1 MSERRFGCLRRS
13 LAAIVFAVFA
23 LCAVRASLAEEA
35 WIFANEIPCGS
46 APVYGLPF
54 NRCWISNVRSFR
66 MGSVQSW
73 RLLYA
78 DSKSESE
85 VGLYSIVEARG
96 SGGLPAVVPGSS
108 MIEWIRTADA
118 LENVTAG
125 GTGWAMSGAAARE
138 PYLTFQKAGR
148 QCLAFVRNGPGQR
161 WLLGA
166 AFCRDATSP
175 IAESEAAFISD
186 AIQVRQ

>member
-1 MSERRFGCLRRS
+1 V
-13 LAAIVFAVFA
+13 ATIVFALLA
-23 LCAVRASLAEEA
+23 SCLVRASLAEET
-35 WIFANEIPCGS
+35 WVFANEIPCSS

-54 NRCWISNVRSFR
+54 NRCWISNMRSFR
-66 MGSVQSW
+66 MGNVQSW

-96 SGGLPAVVPGSS
+96 TGGLPAVAPGSS

-118 LENVTAG
+118 LKNVTAG
-125 GTGWAMSGAAARE
+125 GTGWAMSGGAARE
-138 PYLTFQKAGR
+138 PYLTFQKGGR

-175 IAESEAAFISD
+175 IAASEAAFISD

>member
-1 MSERRFGCLRRS
+1 MSERRFGGLRRG
-13 LAAIVFAVFA
+13 LATIVFALLA
-23 LCAVRASLAEEA
+23 SCLVRASLAEET
-35 WIFANEIPCGS
+35 WVFANEIPCSS

-54 NRCWISNVRSFR
+54 NRCWISNMRSFR
-66 MGSVQSW
+66 MGNVQSW

-96 SGGLPAVVPGSS
+96 SGGLPAVAPGSS

-118 LENVTAG
+118 LKNVTAG
-125 GTGWAMSGAAARE
+125 GTGWAMSGGAARE

-175 IAESEAAFISD
+175 IAASEAAFISD

>member
-1 MSERRFGCLRRS
+1 MSRKKPGHRRGS
-13 LAAIVFAVFA
+13 LATILFVLIA
-23 LCAVRASLAEEA
+23 LCAGRAGLAEEA
-35 WIFANEIPCGS
+35 WVFASEIPCSS

-54 NRCWISNVRSFR
+54 NQCWISNVRSFR
-66 MGSVQSW
+66 MGNVQSW

-85 VGLYSIVEARG
+85 VGLYSIVAARG
-96 SGGLPAVVPGSS
+96 SGGLPPVAPGAG
-108 MIEWIRTADA
+108 MIDWIRTADA
-118 LENVTAG
+118 LKNVTAG
-125 GTGWAMSGAAARE
+125 GTGWAMSGGAARQ
-138 PYLTFQKAGR
+138 PYLTFQKPGR

-166 AFCRDATSP
+166 AFCREAATAIS
-175 IAESEAAFISD
+175 ADEAAFIAD

>member
-1 MSERRFGCLRRS
+1 MPDCLREG
-13 LAAIVFAVFA
+13 LATILFA
-23 LCAVRASLAEEA
+23 LVTLNPVRASLAEEA
-35 WIFANEIPCGS
+35 WVFANEIPCSS

-73 RLLYA
+73 RLLYSDA
-78 DSKSESE
+78 KSESE

-96 SGGLPAVVPGSS
+96 AGGLPPVAAGSG
-108 MIEWIRTADA
+108 MIDWIRTADA
-118 LENVTAG
+118 LKNVTAG
-125 GTGWAMSGAAARE
+125 GTGWAMSGDARQ
-138 PYLTFQKAGR
+138 PYLTFQKSGR
-148 QCLAFVRNGPGQR
+148 QCLAFVRNGPSQR

-166 AFCRDATSP
+166 AFCREATSLIP
-175 IAESEAAFISD
+175 ASEATFISD